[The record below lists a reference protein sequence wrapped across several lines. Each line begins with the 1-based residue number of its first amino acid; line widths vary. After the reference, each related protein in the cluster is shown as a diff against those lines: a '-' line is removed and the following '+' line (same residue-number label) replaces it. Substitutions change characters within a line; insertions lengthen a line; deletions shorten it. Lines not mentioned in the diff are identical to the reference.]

1 MASPS
6 QLYHLIEDWTSLLS
20 LLWMLSFWGLAYI
33 CNSWCLSRCCTISRI
48 SDSFTHGTQTRR
60 DRGGLVLAF
69 ESYPWTR
76 SYQPSSSTRRPD
88 FRTMSLRPSWHY
100 YQPYVGTFGNWQ
112 YGSWHG
118 YYGPFRY
125 IFRTS
130 TSWRPVSDGV
140 KFGTQL
146 PPSCSILFSR
156 GSPDPIQGHYPL
168 QQHQGAIHWRN
179 PLVRAFPMSW
189 PWTLLLWSFGQLGV
203 VPAYS
208 GLLATSFRDPPCT
221 RTPSFSQCAHWDD
234 ISCRWTEPN
243 HPAPW
248 ISQRSIW
255 HLEGCYGIWGTQSD
269 LGDGWTHELPRCY
282 RSSSTSSEF
291 LFWLKW
297 SPVCTLG
304 YYRFTFTG
312 AITDSASEVLP
323 KNPTSL
329 HARCV
334 CVPSEQM

>member
-1 MASPS
+1 
-6 QLYHLIEDWTSLLS
+6 
-20 LLWMLSFWGLAYI
+20 MLSFSGLAYI

-76 SYQPSSSTRRPD
+76 SYQPSSSIRRPD
-88 FRTMSLRPSWHY
+88 FCTMSLRPSWHY
-100 YQPYVGTFGNWQ
+100 YQPYVGTFGHWQ

-118 YYGPFRY
+118 YYGPFWY

-140 KFGTQL
+140 KFCTQL

-189 PWTLLLWSFGQLGV
+189 PWTLFLWSFGQLGV

-208 GLLATSFRDPPCT
+208 GLLATSFRDSPCT

-248 ISQRSIW
+248 ISQRFIW
-255 HLEGCYGIWGTQSD
+255 YLEGSYGIWGTRSD

-282 RSSSTSSEF
+282 RSPSTSSEF

-304 YYRFTFTG
+304 SYRFIFTG
-312 AITDSASEVLP
+312 VLP
-323 KNPTSL
+323 IPPAKFFQKTNLATCEV
-329 HARCV
+329 CV
-334 CVPSEQM
+334 CTIWTDVKLLIGFH